1 MTIAATNT
9 IFLVDDDHVVRES
22 VQNLLRS
29 VGHIVEGFP
38 SVEDCLER
46 LQMESPA
53 VLVLDVRLPGVSG
66 LEFQRRL
73 RSADDRIPVIFV
85 SGYGDIPIT
94 VQAMKDGALDFLT
107 KPFRDQAFLDAVQ
120 QALEVSEVYRVEMR
134 GLAQVQGAYESLSQ
148 RERQIMGLV
157 IQGKTNKRIGASIG
171 ISEVTVK
178 VHRAHMMRKM
188 NACNLADLV
197 RMGDRLGL
205 PSPGPFG

>member
-1 MTIAATNT
+1 MTIAATNK

-157 IQGKTNKRIGASIG
+157 IQGKINKQIGASIG

>member
-120 QALEVSEVYRVEMR
+120 QALEVSEVYRVKMR

-157 IQGKTNKRIGASIG
+157 IQGKINKQIGASIG

>member
-1 MTIAATNT
+1 MTKAATNT

-157 IQGKTNKRIGASIG
+157 IQGKINKQIGASIG

>member
-73 RSADDRIPVIFV
+73 RSADYRIPVIFV

-148 RERQIMGLV
+148 RERQITGLV
-157 IQGKTNKRIGASIG
+157 IQGKINKQIGASIG

>member
-134 GLAQVQGAYESLSQ
+134 GLAQVHGAYESLSK

-157 IQGKTNKRIGASIG
+157 IQGKINKQIGASIG

-205 PSPGPFG
+205 PSTGPFG

>member
-157 IQGKTNKRIGASIG
+157 IQGKINKQIGASIG

-205 PSPGPFG
+205 PSTGPFG

>member
-157 IQGKTNKRIGASIG
+157 IQGKINKQIGASIG

-205 PSPGPFG
+205 RSPGPFG

>member
-120 QALEVSEVYRVEMR
+120 QALEVSKVYRVEMR

-157 IQGKTNKRIGASIG
+157 IQGKINKQIGASIG

>member
-85 SGYGDIPIT
+85 SGYGEIPIT

-157 IQGKTNKRIGASIG
+157 IQGKINKQIGASIG

>member
-157 IQGKTNKRIGASIG
+157 IQGKINKQIGASIG

>member
-1 MTIAATNT
+1 
-9 IFLVDDDHVVRES
+9 
-22 VQNLLRS
+22 
-29 VGHIVEGFP
+29 
-38 SVEDCLER
+38 
-46 LQMESPA
+46 
-53 VLVLDVRLPGVSG
+53 
-66 LEFQRRL
+66 
-73 RSADDRIPVIFV
+73 
-85 SGYGDIPIT
+85 
-94 VQAMKDGALDFLT
+94 LDFLT

-157 IQGKTNKRIGASIG
+157 IQGKINKQIGASIG